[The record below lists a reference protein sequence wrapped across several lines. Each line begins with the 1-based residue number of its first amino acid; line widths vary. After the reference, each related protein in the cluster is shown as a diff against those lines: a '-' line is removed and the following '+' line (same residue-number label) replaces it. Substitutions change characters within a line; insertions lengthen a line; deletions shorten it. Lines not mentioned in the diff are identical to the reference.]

1 MWGNGDKNGKINE
14 VRKEVKLVVEDEL
27 KIRARDL
34 VVKLFNEDGKKRE
47 REGGKCKK
55 KIRWK
60 NMYTIL

>member
-34 VVKLFNEDGKKRE
+34 VVKLFNEDEKRRE
-47 REGGKCKK
+47 REEERRKV
-55 KIRWK
+55 
-60 NMYTIL
+60 